1 MAGNIVQDQALL
13 LKVVTQDVAQ
23 VNKEII
29 VQSLNVLNFE
39 ISKSMAS
46 GDPGLPGLPA
56 VSHVEQEQDLA
67 QEAAAVLDLH
77 VVEQVAQ
84 DQAS

>member
-29 VQSLNVLNFE
+29 VQSLNILNFE
-39 ISKSMAS
+39 IFKSMAS

-56 VSHVEQEQDLA
+56 ASHVAQEQDLA
-67 QEAAAVLDLH
+67 QEVAAVLDLT
-77 VVEQVAQ
+77 VVEKVAQ